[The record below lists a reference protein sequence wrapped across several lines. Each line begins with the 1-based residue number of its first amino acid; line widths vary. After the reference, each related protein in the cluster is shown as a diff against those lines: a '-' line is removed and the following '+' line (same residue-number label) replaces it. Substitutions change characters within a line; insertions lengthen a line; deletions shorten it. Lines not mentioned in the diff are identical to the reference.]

1 MKKKAD
7 HENEGKAAPIGQ
19 SRGLWSLEQTSV
31 GRRCKSHDQLLHV
44 STERQIFP
52 IRRLEHFQEKRTPVR
67 VKKMRENKK
76 LERDVL
82 NDLVDRDFERL
93 RFFASLEP

>member
-1 MKKKAD
+1 
-7 HENEGKAAPIGQ
+7 
-19 SRGLWSLEQTSV
+19 
-31 GRRCKSHDQLLHV
+31 
-44 STERQIFP
+44 
-52 IRRLEHFQEKRTPVR
+52 
-67 VKKMRENKK
+67 MRENKK